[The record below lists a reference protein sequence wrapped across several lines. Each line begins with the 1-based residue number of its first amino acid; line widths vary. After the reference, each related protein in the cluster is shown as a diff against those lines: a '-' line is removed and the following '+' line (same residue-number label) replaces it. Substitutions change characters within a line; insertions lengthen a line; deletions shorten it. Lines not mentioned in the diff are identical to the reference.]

1 MSSWIVHEIFEEIPE
16 CAEHI
21 PLSVAFAQFV
31 AVECDVD
38 PFDRQA
44 LRAELRS
51 TSCAQELMRWFVR
64 LLQTGTIRS
73 ASRPIGGGPLR
84 QIKADHW
91 QADDVAERFISSRY
105 ARDKPYDPQAEPDT
119 WLFIPEADFRVLWEE
134 MKRKVLGPAQT
145 SVRTSEPTV
154 TAARHVDTEGQLLGL
169 PAVELI
175 VGMRRS
181 TIYKLIG
188 EERFPPQVKVGGRSL
203 WPRKEVEAWIKQL
216 SGTTDHG

>member
-1 MSSWIVHEIFEEIPE
+1 VSSWIVHEIFEEIPE

-31 AVECDVD
+31 AVECDGD
-38 PFDRQA
+38 PFDREA

-51 TSCAQELMRWFVR
+51 ASCAQELMRWFVR
-64 LLQTGTIRS
+64 LLQTGKIGS
-73 ASRPIGGGPLR
+73 AGRPLGGGPVK

-91 QADDVAERFISSRY
+91 HADDVAERFISSSY
-105 ARDKPYDPQAEPDT
+105 AREKPYDAQALHDT

-134 MKRKVLGPAQT
+134 MKQKILGPAQT
-145 SVRTSEPTV
+145 SNRTSKPTI
-154 TAARHVDTEGQLLGL
+154 TTARHVDTEGQLLGL

-188 EERFPPQVKVGGRSL
+188 EDRFPSQVKVGGRSL
-203 WPRKEVEAWIKQL
+203 WLRKDVEAWIEQL
-216 SGTTDHG
+216 SGSTGS